1 MMAAALY
8 FRGDALVSGRAAAQ
22 AWGVLDSTQRL
33 RDQEPIEVLL
43 VGRNAGQPEGVRIH
57 RVKSAARSDSR
68 MRDGIPLTSPARTI
82 LECAGEMDAL
92 ELESALSLA
101 LGKNLVRVSQL
112 KEVMQRN
119 PHAKGLGTLR
129 SLLDE
134 PQSLHDTRSVYERK
148 FLKLLKTAELPLPLT
163 NTWVAGKFVD
173 GVWPELKLVLEID
186 GFKDHG
192 KRDKFESDRVRDQ
205 HLMIAAHHVMRVTAR
220 QIDRSPYA
228 LVARAAS
235 MITALRLAGDGSQR
249 A

>member
-1 MMAAALY
+1 M
-8 FRGDALVSGRAAAQ
+8 V
-22 AWGVLDSTQRL
+22 
-33 RDQEPIEVLL
+33 E
-43 VGRNAGQPEGVRIH
+43 
-57 RVKSAARSDSR
+57 
-68 MRDGIPLTSPARTI
+68 
-82 LECAGEMDAL
+82 
-92 ELESALSLA
+92 
-101 LGKNLVRVSQL
+101 
-112 KEVMQRN
+112 RN
-119 PHAKGLGTLR
+119 PRAKARGLLR

-163 NTWVAGKFVD
+163 NTWVAGKLVD
-173 GVWPELKLVLEID
+173 GVWPDLKLVLEID

-235 MITALRLAGDGSQR
+235 MIAALRLAGNGSQP